1 MTLISASSLASLPAS
16 FSLGLSAERTEL
28 SEFIFRIIHNW
39 GCHFVRARRHEL
51 DEMDQTALLSANSIA
66 AKFEFEIRRELTVL
80 IGRNNFSAR
89 INRVRPDIFE
99 KCALAPSRA
108 NLVVKFARKILSRR
122 ADVKIKRSRAKLDI
136 AIALRGVNS

>member
-1 MTLISASSLASLPAS
+1 MTLISASSRA
-16 FSLGLSAERTEL
+16 SLGLSTGRTEL

-39 GCHFVRARRHEL
+39 GRHFVRVRRHRV

-66 AKFEFEIRRELTVL
+66 AKFEFEIRRELTVP

-89 INRVRPDIFE
+89 INRSARRIFE
-99 KCALAPSRA
+99 KCAPSHA

-122 ADVKIKRSRAKLDI
+122 ADVKIKRSRGI
-136 AIALRGVNS
+136 AVSRAGRYAA